1 MVKKVLIEI
10 GISTLIL
17 IIGIFI
23 VAYYQ
28 SDDNRIISTKKT
40 ISSYNHSINTTQFKI
55 TNQEELDAF
64 CELFPDYTP
73 YNIPNFDKK
82 SIFIK
87 LYSASNI
94 LDYDYTLTDELKIN
108 VQQFPY
114 NPYKINSLIVLEIP
128 KSQLK
133 NVNLDNWTSPIK
145 VKNNL

>member
-1 MVKKVLIEI
+1 MVKKVLIEL

-23 VAYYQ
+23 FAYSQ
-28 SDDNRIISTKKT
+28 NDDNRIISSKKT
-40 ISSYNHSINTTQFKI
+40 ISSYNRSIMTTQFKI

-64 CELFPDYTP
+64 CELFPDFTL
-73 YNIPNFDKK
+73 YNVPNFNKK

-87 LYSASNI
+87 LYKVYI
-94 LDYDYTLTDELKIN
+94 YDYDYTLTDKLIIDAVE
-108 VQQFPY
+108 FP
-114 NPYKINSLIVLEIP
+114 NSDDYKNDYLIVLEIP

-133 NVNLDNWTSPIK
+133 NVNLNNWKSPIE

>member
-1 MVKKVLIEI
+1 MVKKVLIEL

-23 VAYYQ
+23 FAYSQ
-28 SDDNRIISTKKT
+28 SDDNRIISSKKT
-40 ISSYNHSINTTQFKI
+40 ISSYNRSIMTTQFKI

-64 CELFPDYTP
+64 CELFPDFTL
-73 YNIPNFDKK
+73 YNVPNFNKK

-87 LYSASNI
+87 LYKVYI
-94 LDYDYTLTDELKIN
+94 YDYDYTLTDKLIIDAVE
-108 VQQFPY
+108 FPSSDD
-114 NPYKINSLIVLEIP
+114 YKNDYLIVLEIP

-133 NVNLDNWTSPIK
+133 NVNLNNWTSPIK